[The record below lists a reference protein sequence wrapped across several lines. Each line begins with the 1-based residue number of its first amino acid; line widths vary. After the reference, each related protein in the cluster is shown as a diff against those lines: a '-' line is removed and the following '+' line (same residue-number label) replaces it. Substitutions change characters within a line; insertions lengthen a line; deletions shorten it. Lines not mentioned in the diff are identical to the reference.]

1 MSARTPRLGDALVIN
16 LGTTL
21 LFHSRALAPTTR
33 RLSRRVSR
41 FARQF
46 RPRPASSM
54 RAGETS
60 RAPAASARPTL
71 SRALRIASIAC
82 VAIACVARGTDAR
95 AHRASSISTP
105 SSSSASASVVDARLR
120 ADFDLED
127 TARGSTSS
135 RTKVPRTT
143 DAVRSRRPA
152 RVRATGRCSRVA
164 RAAGAV
170 RTPSPEARTGAISR
184 AARTREE
191 ASRRT
196 GRFRE
201 CGTPDRRTMGVVR
214 TRMGKI

>member
-60 RAPAASARPTL
+60 TL
-71 SRALRIASIAC
+71 SRARRSHARYGSRPSRASPSRASREAPTRARIARHPSQH
-82 VAIACVARGTDAR
+82 
-95 AHRASSISTP
+95 HRHRPRPRPSSTPGCAPISTSRTP
-105 SSSSASASVVDARLR
+105 RAR
-120 ADFDLED
+120 
-127 TARGSTSS
+127 STSS